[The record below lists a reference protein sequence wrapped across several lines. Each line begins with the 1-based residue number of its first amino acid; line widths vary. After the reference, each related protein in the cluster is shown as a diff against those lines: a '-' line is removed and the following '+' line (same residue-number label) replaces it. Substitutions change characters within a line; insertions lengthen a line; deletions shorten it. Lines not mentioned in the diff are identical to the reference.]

1 MIGFGKDDNNEK
13 VNSVPA
19 DIFFC
24 RNNTPVLD
32 KNFVGKSSC
41 DFNSFV
47 TPDTTTT
54 ETTTET
60 TTTEYTSISKGHENY
75 PDFYAMLPLI
85 KI

>member
-13 VNSVPA
+13 VNSVPV

-41 DFNSFV
+41 DIKSF
-47 TPDTTTT
+47 DTTTA
-54 ETTTET
+54 TTKT
-60 TTTEYTSISKGHENY
+60 TAQKTDYSLISKGHENY
-75 PDFYAMLPLI
+75 PDFYAMIPLI